1 MFCRFFIDR
10 PIFSAVISIL
20 ITLAGGF
27 SYFTLPLSQYP
38 FVTPP
43 TIQVDCAFPGASAE
57 VVAESIAAP
66 IEQQVN
72 GVEDMLY
79 MSSQSTGDG
88 TYTLTVSF
96 KPGTNLNLAQVRVMN
111 RLNLALPSLPDVVR
125 ATGVTTR
132 RRSPEILLTVSLNS
146 PTEQYDQLYISNYA
160 LTRVRDEMLR
170 IPGIAEVIVFGQR
183 DYAMRVWLDPDRLAA
198 RNLTALDVVNAI
210 RQQNTP
216 IPLGQIG
223 QPPTETEP
231 GRQLPLD
238 TTGRLK
244 EPEQFGDVIVK
255 RDPNGGVVRVKDVA
269 RVNLAAKQ
277 EDIANRFDRKPTV
290 GLAVFLQ
297 ADANALATADTIKE
311 RVEVL
316 KKEVPAGMIAEIGY
330 DTTPY
335 IRESIRQVF
344 KTLRE
349 AVIIVAIVVLVF
361 LRSWRS
367 AIIPLA
373 TVPVAVIGT
382 FAAMA
387 AFGYSLNNL
396 TLFGLVLAVGIVVDD
411 AIVVVEAVEHH
422 IHLGLAP
429 REATITAMGQVAGPV
444 IAVGAVLSA
453 VFVPCMF
460 FPGIVGAFF
469 RQFAVTIAVGTIIS
483 TINSLT
489 LCPALAALLLKPK
502 GARRDPLTWLFDNT
516 AGWPLAVFHWLFDR
530 LGRLYV
536 AVIGQ
541 SIRPAVM
548 LTLLAVYGGLVGGA
562 ALLYPRLPTG
572 FIPPQDKGYLIA
584 SIVLPDAASAE
595 RTRTA
600 MDEMAKVVLATPGV
614 AHVNAVAGN
623 SFVVSAYGSNFGSMF
638 IILNPFK
645 DRMTPDLH
653 ADKILADVSRR
664 VNAAL
669 PEAQIN
675 IFPAPAVPGL
685 GRAGGYRIMIE
696 DRGEVGPKGLQRM
709 VDNYIEK
716 ANQQT
721 KYIGRLF
728 TAYKANSPDLFLDV
742 DRNACLTRGVDLA
755 DVFGTLQATMG
766 ARYVNDFNRF
776 GRTWQVKVQ
785 ADQNF
790 RNAADDVLKLRVR
803 NKAGD
808 MVPLGAVLSVK
819 DSTGP
824 TIITRY
830 NMYPAAPVNGTVAL
844 GASTGDAVA
853 MLEQLAEQELPAP
866 RMAYEWTEITYLE
879 KLSRQS
885 GSQLFLLAVAF
896 VFLVLAALYE
906 SWALPLAVILVVP
919 MGVVSSLVGVWA
931 AGHDVNVFT
940 QVGFVVLIGLAC
952 KNAILIVEFAKLRR
966 DEGADTRTA
975 ILDACQLRFRPIM
988 MTSASFVFGVLP
1000 LVLAQGAGAEMRK
1013 VLGTA
1018 VFAGMIGVTLFGI
1031 VLTPVFFVLIE
1042 RLLHSRAAASRVG
1055 HWLGAALRFTIGF
1068 GWLRMLM
1075 RNLPRISRIPRINTP
1090 N

>member
-1 MFCRFFIDR
+1 VFCRFFIDR

-43 TIQVDCAFPGASAE
+43 TIQVDCAYPGASAE
-57 VVAESIAAP
+57 VVAECIAAP

-79 MSSQSTGDG
+79 MNSQSTGDG

-96 KPGTNLNLAQVRVMN
+96 KPGTDLNLAQVRVMN
-111 RLNLALPSLPDVVR
+111 RLNLAVPSLPDVVR

-170 IPGIAEVIVFGQR
+170 IPGIAEVLLFGQR

-210 RQQNTP
+210 REQNTP

-223 QPPTETEP
+223 QPPTDTEP

-244 EPEQFGDVIVK
+244 EPEQYGDVIVK
-255 RDPNGGVVRVKDVA
+255 RDANGGIVRVKDVA

-297 ADANALATADTIKE
+297 ADANALVVADTIKE

-316 KKEVPAGMIAEIGY
+316 KTEVPAGMVAEIGY
-330 DTTPY
+330 DTSPY

-382 FAAMA
+382 FGAMA

-429 REATITAMGQVAGPV
+429 REAAITAMGQVAGPV

-502 GARRDPLTWLFDNT
+502 VARRDPLTWLFDNT
-516 AGWPLAVFHWLFDR
+516 AGWPLAVFHWGFDR

-548 LTLLAVYGGLVGGA
+548 VTLLAVYGGLVGGA
-562 ALLYPRLPTG
+562 AILYPRLPTG

-584 SIVLPDAASAE
+584 SIALPDAASAE
-595 RTRTA
+595 RTRAA
-600 MDEMAKVVLATPGV
+600 MDKMAKVVMDTPGV

-623 SFVVSAYGSNFGSMF
+623 SFVLSAYGSNYGSMF
-638 IILNPFK
+638 IILDEFK
-645 DRMTPDLH
+645 NRTTPDLY
-653 ADKILADVSRR
+653 ADAIIGTLTKKLT
-664 VNAAL
+664 AAL

-675 IFPAPAVPGL
+675 IFGAPAVPGL
-685 GRAGGYRIMIE
+685 GRAGGFRIMIE
-696 DRGEVGPKGLQRM
+696 DRGEVGPKGLQQM
-709 VDNYIEK
+709 TENFIEK

-721 KYIGRLF
+721 HYIGRLF

-785 ADQNF
+785 ADQIY
-790 RNAADDVLKLRVR
+790 RNVAEDVLKLRVR
-803 NKAGD
+803 NKAGE

-819 DSTGP
+819 DATGP

-830 NMYPAAPVNGTVAL
+830 NMYPAAPVNGTVAV

-853 MLEQLAEQELPAP
+853 MLERLADQELPAP

-879 KLSRQS
+879 KQSSQS
-885 GSQLFLLAVAF
+885 GGQLFALAVAF

-919 MGVVSSLVGVWA
+919 MGVVSSLVGVWV

-1031 VLTPVFFVLIE
+1031 VLTPVFFVLID

-1055 HWLGAALRFTIGF
+1055 QLIEKTVRMTLGF
-1068 GWLRMLM
+1068 GWLRAIV
-1075 RNLPRISRIPRINTP
+1075 RTVKGRYQIRTTP
-1090 N
+1090 